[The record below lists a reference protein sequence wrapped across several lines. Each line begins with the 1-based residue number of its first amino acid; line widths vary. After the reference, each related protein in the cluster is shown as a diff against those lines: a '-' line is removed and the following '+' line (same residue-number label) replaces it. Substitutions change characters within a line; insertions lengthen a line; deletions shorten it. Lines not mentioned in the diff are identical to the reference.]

1 VRASPVK
8 TSIVVVAVAIA
19 AALLLST
26 ARAAQPPTSV
36 RIGVLRAWLPPSVEP
51 STENGLRDGLS
62 ELGYI
67 EGKNLTIETRLV
79 DSSETYESGAADVI
93 RSRVHLIVAIGTP
106 AARAAMSATATIPI
120 VFASGDPIVGGLV
133 TNLAHPGANA
143 TGVSSLTTDLMAKR
157 LQLLQQIAPRARRVI
172 LLVNRDNPLH
182 PAIREETQKVAP
194 TLGIQIVALDAGNQ
208 SRLDAALRGT
218 QRSAGDALIVTSDG
232 FFVSNRD
239 KIAAAVR
246 KAKLPALVPTKDYW
260 SDGVLMS
267 YGPSLKEMGRRAAA
281 YVDKIL
287 KGAKTADLPI
297 EQSSKFELRIDLRVA
312 RELDLKVP
320 QDLLYRA
327 DEVIR

>member
-1 VRASPVK
+1 
-8 TSIVVVAVAIA
+8 
-19 AALLLST
+19 
-26 ARAAQPPTSV
+26 
-36 RIGVLRAWLPPSVEP
+36 
-51 STENGLRDGLS
+51 
-62 ELGYI
+62 
-67 EGKNLTIETRLV
+67 
-79 DSSETYESGAADVI
+79 
-93 RSRVHLIVAIGTP
+93 
-106 AARAAMSATATIPI
+106 M
-120 VFASGDPIVGGLV
+120 
-133 TNLAHPGANA
+133 
-143 TGVSSLTTDLMAKR
+143 
-157 LQLLQQIAPRARRVI
+157 
-172 LLVNRDNPLH
+172 
-182 PAIREETQKVAP
+182 
-194 TLGIQIVALDAGNQ
+194 
-208 SRLDAALRGT
+208 
-218 QRSAGDALIVTSDG
+218 
-232 FFVSNRD
+232 SNRD

>member
-1 VRASPVK
+1 
-8 TSIVVVAVAIA
+8 
-19 AALLLST
+19 
-26 ARAAQPPTSV
+26 
-36 RIGVLRAWLPPSVEP
+36 
-51 STENGLRDGLS
+51 
-62 ELGYI
+62 
-67 EGKNLTIETRLV
+67 V
-79 DSSETYESGAADVI
+79 DV
-93 RSRVHLIVAIGTP
+93 IVAIGTP
-106 AARAAMSATATIPI
+106 AARAALSATSTIPI
-120 VFASGDPIVGGLV
+120 VFVSGDPIVGGLV
-133 TNLAHPGANA
+133 ANLAHPGANA

-182 PAIREETQKVAP
+182 PAILEEIQKVAP
-194 TLGIQIVALDAGNQ
+194 TLGIQIVALDAGNPAK
-208 SRLDAALRGT
+208 LDAALRAS
-218 QRSAGDALIVTSDG
+218 QRSTGDALIVSSDS

-246 KAKLPALVPTKDYW
+246 NAKLPSLVPTKDYW
-260 SDGVLMS
+260 GDGVLMS

-297 EQSSKFELRIDLRVA
+297 EQSTKFELRIDLRVA